1 MTDAAAYEAWYH
13 TPRGAWIGQQ
23 ELSLL
28 LKLMQPTHGQSLLD
42 VGSGTGYFSRAFA
55 DAGLKVTGIDPNP
68 DMIHFAQAQ
77 TDTVSYVQGDAR
89 QLPFADKH
97 FDYCSAVTSLCFV
110 DQPAKALAEMWRVS
124 RRGIVLGLLNRNSL
138 LYRNK
143 YNTGSYR
150 GARWD
155 DRAAVAQWIAQLTPP
170 ATGYRYK
177 TAVFFPGGG
186 SLSRVAE
193 QLLPR
198 SLPWGGFL
206 AVYIFRIH
214 VIASASPRCTVTNQ
228 GRTVSCDSQ

>member
-1 MTDAAAYEAWYH
+1 MTDAATYEAWYH
-13 TPRGAWIGQQ
+13 TPRGAWIAQQ

-28 LKLMQPTHGQSLLD
+28 LKLMQPAHDQSLLD

-55 DAGLKVTGIDPNP
+55 NAGLKVTGIDPNP

-77 TDTVSYVQGDAR
+77 TGTVNYVQGDAR
-89 QLPFADKH
+89 QLPFADRH

-124 RRGIVLGLLNRNSL
+124 RRGVVLGLLNRHSI

-155 DRAAVAQWIAQLTPP
+155 DRATVTQWIAQLTPP

-177 TAVFFPGGG
+177 TAIFFPNGG

-198 SLPWGGFL
+198 SLPCGGFL
-206 AVYIFRIH
+206 AVYITSEPLINPSLRG
-214 VIASASPRCTVTNQ
+214 AERRGNL
-228 GRTVSCDSQ
+228 

>member
-28 LKLMQPTHGQSLLD
+28 LELMLPAHGQSLLD

-77 TDTVSYVQGDAR
+77 TGTVNYVQGDAR

-124 RRGIVLGLLNRNSL
+124 RRGVVLGLLNRNSL

-155 DRAAVAQWIAQLTPP
+155 DRATVTQWIAQLTPP

-177 TAVFFPGGG
+177 TAVFFPSGG

-198 SLPWGGFL
+198 SLPWGSFL
-206 AVYIFRIH
+206 AVYMARNT
-214 VIASASPRCTVTNQ
+214 STTS
-228 GRTVSCDSQ
+228 VSRGCPV